1 MQEEGE
7 ERCSRVK
14 QEPVSVRRRTKTW
27 HMSALLSQRR
37 RRKMEM
43 KLKMKMKRMH
53 QGFD

>member
-1 MQEEGE
+1 MQSSQA
-7 ERCSRVK
+7 RARFSATSDNDVAH
-14 QEPVSVRRRTKTW
+14 VST
-27 HMSALLSQRR
+27 LSQRR